1 MTENRKAIFFGN
13 GLNRINGGVDWE
25 ELLKSLA
32 KDGST
37 FKINSNTLRYEAMY
51 LSRSIHI
58 RKHTP
63 LRKITEYEIKEKI
76 AEKLKEEQQGINGI
90 YKQLANLPIS
100 EYITTNYDYSLELT
114 LQNEGYEEVKY
125 DKSEK
130 IYSIHRYRKYS
141 NGNEVKRIWHIHGDL
156 VVPQSIMLGYD
167 HYCGS
172 LAKINE
178 YMKGTYSF
186 KHKHGKRENIGKI
199 EERLR
204 KSKDGLAV
212 RSWIDLFFA
221 FDIDFIGYGLD
232 LSEID
237 IWWVLNKRMRI
248 LKEQRAKIGNDITF
262 HTIENGQENDFEEKC
277 KVLETFGVE
286 CKKYQHSE
294 TTNVYATLY
303 GEILNGI
310 YDTNET
316 ELKAAEK
323 NKDQYKSRLASITG
337 KTNKN

>member
-1 MTENRKAIFFGN
+1 MTANRKAIFFGN

-63 LRKITEYEIKEKI
+63 LEKITEHEIKEKI
-76 AEKLKEEQQGINGI
+76 AEKLKEEQQGVNEI
-90 YKQLANLPIS
+90 YKRLANLPIS
-100 EYITTNYDYSLELT
+100 EYITTNYDHSLET
-114 LQNEGYEEVKY
+114 ALQQEGYNETKI
-125 DKSEK
+125 DKSET
-130 IYSIHRYRKYS
+130 IYSIHRYRKYCK
-141 NGNEVKRIWHIHGDL
+141 GNEVKRIWHIHGDL
-156 VVPQSIMLGYD
+156 DKPQSIMLGYD

-178 YMKGTYSF
+178 YIKGIYSF
-186 KHKHGKRENIGKI
+186 QHKQGKREKIGKI

-262 HTIENGQENDFEEKC
+262 HTIENGQENNFEERC
-277 KVLETFGVE
+277 EILQTFGVE
-286 CKKYQHSE
+286 CNNHQLSE
-294 TTNVYATLY
+294 TTCNYATLY
-303 GEILNGI
+303 DEILNDI

-323 NKDQYKSRLASITG
+323 NKDQNKIRLASITG